1 MRKIQLILGVLLA
14 LALFNAFSRV
24 PLDPA
29 PGHLAPRYAAS
40 AAETHIAS
48 PLLAILGDYRGFDLV
63 VLCVLL
69 GVTGMV
75 LSLLPKKPRPGL
87 AFLLVIL
94 GVGGALGLG
103 WLELAQGSNFLDHE
117 ALAHWVDPLEARW
130 KGVFWLTWAVG
141 LTLLGTVLAWMR
153 REDGEGP
160 RGV

>member
-1 MRKIQLILGVLLA
+1 LGVLLA
-14 LALFNAFSRV
+14 LALFNAFSRI

-48 PLLAILGDYRGFDLV
+48 PFMAILGDYRGFDLL
-63 VLCVLL
+63 VLCVFL
-69 GVTGMV
+69 GVAGSV

-87 AFLLVIL
+87 AFLLVTL

-103 WLELAQGSNFLDHE
+103 WLESALGSNFLDHE
-117 ALAHWVDPLEARW
+117 ALAHWVDPLAARW
-130 KGVFWLTWAVG
+130 KGAFWLAWVVG
-141 LTLLGTVLAWMR
+141 LTFLGTILAWVR
-153 REDGEGP
+153 REDGEGS